1 VPAIVPQVP
10 APDNSEQ
17 LPSPSEAV
25 EDRQTSMKAAGRSG
39 VHACVSPPFR
49 VKWRACGVRR
59 GHITEDCN
67 AFAEVT
73 VASVTQGYRLEMARS
88 HAVLRLDPEM
98 GSAAWGDIDRVGN
111 ELIASVNGQSTPAW
125 LIDLS
130 RLEYM
135 GSALVALVVRVWK
148 AVQNGGGKVVVVCG
162 GGMPQEVLRLAG
174 LDKVWTITTTY
185 EDGLRKLGVS
195 GPSSGGSSSV
205 RSDVGGDGAGGFPLL
220 AVLSLICAV
229 AAGVALALIL
239 SGKPINRD
247 LIVAGLLGGG
257 VAAAVLGCVAVIK
270 ELGMGRWLGA
280 AAGIAGIAIAAFGWS
295 RLPPSGGAAP
305 APQKAAEEQP
315 AETQP
320 AETQPVEEQP
330 AASAEKSASTRMIH
344 SQLED
349 AYA

>member
-1 VPAIVPQVP
+1 
-10 APDNSEQ
+10 
-17 LPSPSEAV
+17 
-25 EDRQTSMKAAGRSG
+25 
-39 VHACVSPPFR
+39 
-49 VKWRACGVRR
+49 
-59 GHITEDCN
+59 
-67 AFAEVT
+67 
-73 VASVTQGYRLEMARS
+73 MARS

-185 EDGLRKLGVS
+185 EDGLRKLGVAGPGGAS
-195 GPSSGGSSSV
+195 GPMRG
-205 RSDVGGDGAGGFPLL
+205 DVETGAGAFPLL

-229 AAGVALALIL
+229 AAGIALALVL
-239 SGKPINRD
+239 SGKSINRD

-270 ELGMGRWLGA
+270 EFGWGRWLGA
-280 AAGIAGIAIAAFGWS
+280 AAGIAGIIIAIAGYS
-295 RLPPSGGAAP
+295 KLPQSGGAAP
-305 APQKAAEEQP
+305 APEKAAEETPAAEAPAAEAP
-315 AETQP
+315 AEAT
-320 AETQPVEEQP
+320 P
-330 AASAEKSASTRMIH
+330 AASGEKSALLHLIH

-349 AYA
+349 AHA

>member
-1 VPAIVPQVP
+1 
-10 APDNSEQ
+10 
-17 LPSPSEAV
+17 
-25 EDRQTSMKAAGRSG
+25 
-39 VHACVSPPFR
+39 
-49 VKWRACGVRR
+49 
-59 GHITEDCN
+59 
-67 AFAEVT
+67 

-111 ELIASVNGQSTPAW
+111 ELIASVKGQSTPAW

-195 GPSSGGSSSV
+195 GPGGGGVSARGESGPEV
-205 RSDVGGDGAGGFPLL
+205 AGFPLL
-220 AVLSLICAV
+220 AVLSAICAL
-229 AAGVALALIL
+229 AAGISLGMIF
-239 SGKPINRD
+239 SGRPLNRD

-270 ELGMGRWLGA
+270 EFGWGRWLGA
-280 AAGIAGIAIAAFGWS
+280 VAGVAGIAIAAFGWTK
-295 RLPPSGGAAP
+295 LPPAGAAA
-305 APQKAAEEQP
+305 APREQP
-315 AETQP
+315 AEKQP
-320 AETQPVEEQP
+320 AEN
-330 AASAEKSASTRMIH
+330 AEKSGVTGMIH
-344 SQLED
+344 FELED

>member
-1 VPAIVPQVP
+1 
-10 APDNSEQ
+10 
-17 LPSPSEAV
+17 
-25 EDRQTSMKAAGRSG
+25 M
-39 VHACVSPPFR
+39 
-49 VKWRACGVRR
+49 
-59 GHITEDCN
+59 
-67 AFAEVT
+67 
-73 VASVTQGYRLEMARS
+73 ASVTQGYRLEMARS

-195 GPSSGGSSSV
+195 GPSSGSSAV
-205 RSDVGGDGAGGFPLL
+205 RNEVGGGGAGGFPLL

-229 AAGVALALIL
+229 AAAVALVMVL

-270 ELGMGRWLGA
+270 EFGMGRWLGA
-280 AAGIAGIAIAAFGWS
+280 GAGIAGIAIAAFGWS
-295 RLPPSGGAAP
+295 KLPPSGGVAP

-315 AETQP
+315 AEAQPTEAQP
-320 AETQPVEEQP
+320 AETQPAAEPP
-330 AASAEKSASTRMIH
+330 AASGEKSASTRMTH

>member
-1 VPAIVPQVP
+1 V
-10 APDNSEQ
+10 
-17 LPSPSEAV
+17 
-25 EDRQTSMKAAGRSG
+25 
-39 VHACVSPPFR
+39 
-49 VKWRACGVRR
+49 
-59 GHITEDCN
+59 
-67 AFAEVT
+67 
-73 VASVTQGYRLEMARS
+73 SVTQGYRLEMARS

-174 LDKVWTITTTY
+174 LDKVWTITNTY

-195 GPSSGGSSSV
+195 GPGGVSSPM
-205 RSDVGGDGAGGFPLL
+205 RGDIDAGAGGFPLL

-229 AAGVALALIL
+229 ASGIALAMVL

-247 LIVAGLLGGG
+247 LVVAGLLGGG

-270 ELGMGRWLGA
+270 ELGWGRWVGA
-280 AAGIAGIAIAAFGWS
+280 AAGVAGIAFAAFGWS
-295 RLPPSGGAAP
+295 KLPPSAGAAP
-305 APQKAAEEQP
+305 APQPAAEEKPAEEQP
-315 AETQP
+315 AEG
-320 AETQPVEEQP
+320 
-330 AASAEKSASTRMIH
+330 AEKSASTRMNH